1 MNVNVY
7 DTYVRTVE
15 GDLLHFDILLPAGEG
30 FMAIHFANKWLHSVG
45 KIPKEINQENCRYR
59 HTETATPEIQKQ
71 IRVQGYFIIQMEG
84 CPVLAD

>member
-1 MNVNVY
+1 MSIPIITGSDDKIMNVNVY

-59 HTETATPEIQKQ
+59 HTETAI
-71 IRVQGYFIIQMEG
+71 
-84 CPVLAD
+84 DW

>member
-30 FMAIHFANKWLHSVG
+30 FMAIHFANKWLHSIG
-45 KIPKEINQENCRYR
+45 KIPKELNHENCRLR
-59 HTETATPEIQKQ
+59 HTVTTTPEIQKL

-84 CPVLAD
+84 CPVLAN